1 MSCSL
6 FSLRLQGDMQALSA
20 SMPGCVQ
27 LAKEAAESAMGQ
39 AAVDAG
45 VAVGEDEEDDEYE

>member
-1 MSCSL
+1 
-6 FSLRLQGDMQALSA
+6 MQALSA